1 MQALVIG
8 GVDLCVLK
16 WPRGCGLVL
25 AASFFLFY
33 MESSVSMPALGTS
46 LCAFLIIQA
55 LLGWLCLPEETDRQC
70 C

>member
-8 GVDLCVLK
+8 GVDLSVLK
-16 WPRGCGLVL
+16 GPRGCGLVQ

-33 MESSVSMPALGTS
+33 LESSVSMPALGTS
-46 LCAFLIIQA
+46 LCTFRIIQA
-55 LLGWLCLPEETDRQC
+55 LLVWLCLPEETDRLC